1 VALFNG
7 VAVGPLI
14 GAGIAYAVMSIIQMF
29 K

>member
-1 VALFNG
+1 
-7 VAVGPLI
+7 VGPLI